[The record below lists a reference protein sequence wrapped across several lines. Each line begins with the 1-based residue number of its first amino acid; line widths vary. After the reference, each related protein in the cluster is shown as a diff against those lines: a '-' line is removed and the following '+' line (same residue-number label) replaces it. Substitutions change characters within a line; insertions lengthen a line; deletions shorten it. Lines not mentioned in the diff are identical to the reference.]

1 MEDERRKFLQGLL
14 ALGGGAAI
22 LPELVEA
29 AQQTLKVEQPFYSTE
44 VNRQTE
50 TRIDERTVDRQSQIV
65 IIGAN
70 DVKHVETMLMTSIEG
85 SGYRRQHITTHVALY
100 QHSGDAEPVHTY
112 ITAGTTTV
120 RPIEGTKLVE
130 VTVQGTSP
138 KGVKEKKFT
147 VEASARLA
155 GGDVTTKEQMLE
167 KFLEKVR
174 GGKS

>member
-65 IIGAN
+65 IIGDFDEFRAF
-70 DVKHVETMLMTSIEG
+70 DG
-85 SGYRRQHITTHVALY
+85 PYRRRT
-100 QHSGDAEPVHTY
+100 SGDV
-112 ITAGTTTV
+112 
-120 RPIEGTKLVE
+120 
-130 VTVQGTSP
+130 
-138 KGVKEKKFT
+138 GV
-147 VEASARLA
+147 
-155 GGDVTTKEQMLE
+155 
-167 KFLEKVR
+167 
-174 GGKS
+174 

>member
-100 QHSGDAEPVHTY
+100 QHSGDA
-112 ITAGTTTV
+112 
-120 RPIEGTKLVE
+120 
-130 VTVQGTSP
+130 
-138 KGVKEKKFT
+138 
-147 VEASARLA
+147 
-155 GGDVTTKEQMLE
+155 
-167 KFLEKVR
+167 
-174 GGKS
+174 